1 MLTLERDIPP
11 ALEPVGLAEAKAHL
25 RLDTDEEDMLVS
37 ALIAGARH
45 VVEAFTER
53 ALIEQGWRLL
63 LDRWPGTSPSLRD
76 SLHRA
81 PNSTRLFVDLPR
93 PPLLSIEHVKLFDEN
108 GMETLWGA
116 ENYFVDMSSA
126 PGRLVR
132 RRHVSW
138 PLLRR
143 DINAVEIKF
152 RAGYGAAED
161 VPQPLRQAIL
171 MLVAHWYE
179 NREPVPPRTISAV
192 LPLSVEMMLE
202 PYRLRR
208 L

>member
-1 MLTLERDIPP
+1 MLTLERVLPP
-11 ALEPVGLAEAKAHL
+11 ALEPVGLAEAKMHL
-25 RLDTDEEDMLVS
+25 RLDTDDEDALVS

-53 ALIEQGWRLL
+53 ALIEQEWRLL
-63 LDRWPGTSPSLRD
+63 LDRWPGTPSSRRD
-76 SLHRA
+76 GLWAS
-81 PNSTRLFVDLPR
+81 NSTRLFVEVPR
-93 PPLLSIEHVKLFDEN
+93 PPLVGIEHVKLFDED
-108 GMETLWGA
+108 GAEALWGP
-116 ENYFVDMSSA
+116 ENYFVDISSA

-132 RRHVSW
+132 RRGVSW
-138 PLLRR
+138 PVLRR
-143 DINAVEIKF
+143 DVNAVEIRF
-152 RAGYGAAED
+152 RAGYGGATD
-161 VPQPLRQAIL
+161 VPQPIRQAIL

-179 NREPVPPRTISAV
+179 NREPVPPRTVGAV

>member
-1 MLTLERDIPP
+1 MLTLERVLPP

-25 RLDTDEEDMLVS
+25 RLDTDDEDALVS
-37 ALIAGARH
+37 ALIASARH

-53 ALIEQGWRLL
+53 ALIEQEWRLL
-63 LDRWPGTSPSLRD
+63 LDRWPGTPFSLRD
-76 SLHRA
+76 GLGRA
-81 PNSTRLFVDLPR
+81 SASTRLFLEVPR
-93 PPLLSIEHVKLFDEN
+93 PPLISVEHVKLFDQDGE
-108 GMETLWGA
+108 ETLWEA
-116 ENYFVDMSSA
+116 TNYFVDTVSA

-132 RRHVSW
+132 RRGVSW

-143 DINAVEIKF
+143 DINGVEIKF

-161 VPQPLRQAIL
+161 VPQPIRQAIL

-179 NREPVPPRTISAV
+179 NREPVPPRTIGAV